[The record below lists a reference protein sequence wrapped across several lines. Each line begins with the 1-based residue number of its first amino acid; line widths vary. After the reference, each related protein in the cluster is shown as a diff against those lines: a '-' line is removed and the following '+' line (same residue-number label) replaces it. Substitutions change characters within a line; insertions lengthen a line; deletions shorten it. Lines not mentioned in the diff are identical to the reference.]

1 MEKPTKSILRELL
14 KAKTLREVSEIRM
27 KAADTYTSLIL
38 DSIQPMPVQD
48 IPAILFA
55 LREIQEELVKQNP
68 EAEAFSKIL
77 FTEILFTGIGREV
90 NSPESREV
98 GRYGKRKNQQS

>member
-1 MEKPTKSILRELL
+1 MEKPTKSILGQLL
-14 KAKTLREVSEIRM
+14 KAKISEIRM
-27 KAADTYTSLIL
+27 KAVDTYTSLLL
-38 DSIQPMPVQD
+38 DSIQPMPVPD

-77 FTEILFTGIGREV
+77 FTGIGREV
-90 NSPESREV
+90 TVETIV
-98 GRYGKRKNQQS
+98 RKVER

>member
-1 MEKPTKSILRELL
+1 MEKLTKSILGELL
-14 KAKTLREVSEIRM
+14 KAKTMREVSEIRM
-27 KAADTYTSLIL
+27 KAVDTYTSLLL

-55 LREIQEELVKQNP
+55 LREIQEELELVKQNP

-77 FTEILFTGIGREV
+77 FTGIGREV
-90 NSPESREV
+90 TVETIV
-98 GRYGKRKNQQS
+98 RKVER

>member
-1 MEKPTKSILRELL
+1 MEEPTKAILRELL
-14 KAKTLREVSEIRM
+14 NAKTLQEISEIRM
-27 KAADTYTSLIL
+27 KAVDTYTSLLL
-38 DSIQPMPVQD
+38 DSIQPMPAPD

-77 FTEILFTGIGREV
+77 FTGIGREV
-90 NSPESREV
+90 TVETIT
-98 GRYGKRKNQQS
+98 RKVER

>member
-1 MEKPTKSILRELL
+1 
-14 KAKTLREVSEIRM
+14 M
-27 KAADTYTSLIL
+27 KAVDTYTSLLL
-38 DSIQPMPVQD
+38 DSIQPIPALD

-77 FTEILFTGIGREV
+77 FTGIGREV
-90 NSPESREV
+90 TVKTTTWKVER
-98 GRYGKRKNQQS
+98 